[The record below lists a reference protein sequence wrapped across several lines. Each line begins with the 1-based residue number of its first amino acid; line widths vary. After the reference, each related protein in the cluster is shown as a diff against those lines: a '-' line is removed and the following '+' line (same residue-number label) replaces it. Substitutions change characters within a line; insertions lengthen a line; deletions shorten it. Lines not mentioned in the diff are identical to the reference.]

1 MHRTAALLCTLAFA
15 SPLLAQKGKLPD
27 VSSTI
32 KGDLNLPIPF
42 KNPLFTNY
50 TENIGQAGL
59 AFQLPVYQ
67 GLGFGLGGAMWW
79 TTLKQRTLQPFV
91 PNGDVRR
98 SIAYGKLS
106 YERYTGPTTFYEASL
121 RAGMAWYDFDCGTC
135 SGARDGVAFWALG
148 LGYFVHATENLAFG
162 LTLGFDQASRNF
174 LAEDLGQQRFPGSP
188 ESAERRPMRNVLVG
202 LGFSTRLRRSE
213 REAVTW

>member
-1 MHRTAALLCTLAFA
+1 MHRITTLVLAAAAMLPAR
-15 SPLLAQKGKLPD
+15 AQKGKLPD

-32 KGDLNLPIPF
+32 KGELTLPIPF

-50 TENIGQAGL
+50 TENIGQVGL
-59 AFQLPVYQ
+59 AYQVPVLR
-67 GLGFGLGGAMWW
+67 GLGVGAGAAMWW
-79 TTLKQRTLQPFV
+79 TTLKERTLQPFV

-98 SIAYGKLS
+98 TIAYGKLS
-106 YERYTGPTTFYEASL
+106 YERYTGANTFYEASL

-135 SGARDGVAFWALG
+135 AGARDGVAWWALG
-148 LGYFVHATENLAFG
+148 IGYYVHATENLAFG
-162 LTLGFDQASRNF
+162 FTLGYDQAARTF
-174 LAEDLGQQRFPGSP
+174 LAEDLGQQRFPGSL

-213 REAVTW
+213 REALTW